1 MNKTIT
7 EQDKNF
13 MHEAYLEAL
22 QSYNEGGVPVGAVM
36 VRNGEIIAR
45 GHNKRV
51 QDGNPISHGET
62 DCIKNAGRQKSYR
75 DITLYTTLSPCIMC
89 AGTIALLKIKRVVI
103 GENHNFGGNEKFLKD
118 WGIEVSMM
126 KDENCI
132 FLMSKF
138 IKEKPELWNED
149 IAEE

>member
-1 MNKTIT
+1 MNNKIT
-7 EQDKNF
+7 EEDEKF

-22 QSYNEGGVPVGAVM
+22 QGYKEGGVPVGAVM
-36 VRNGEIIAR
+36 VRGGEIISR
-45 GHNKRV
+45 GHNRRV
-51 QDGNPISHGET
+51 QEGNPISHGET
-62 DCIKNAGRQKSYR
+62 DCIKNAGRQKSYK

-89 AGTIALLKIKRVVI
+89 AGAIALFKIKRVVI
-103 GENHNFGGNEKFLKD
+103 GENKNFGGNEKFLEKR
-118 WGIEVSMM
+118 GIEISLMNN
-126 KDENCI
+126 KDCE

>member
-1 MNKTIT
+1 MIT
-7 EQDKNF
+7 ETDKKF

-22 QSYNEGGVPVGAVM
+22 ESYNEGGVPVGAVM

-51 QDGNPISHGET
+51 QDANPISHGET
-62 DCIKNAGRQKSYR
+62 DCIKNAGRQKSYKNV
-75 DITLYTTLSPCIMC
+75 TLYTTLSPCIMC
-89 AGTIALLKIKRVVI
+89 AGTIALFKMKRIVI
-103 GENHNFGGNEKFLKD
+103 GENENFGGNEKFLKD
-118 WGIEVSMM
+118 RGIEVSMM
-126 KDENCI
+126 KDEDCV

-138 IKEKPELWNED
+138 IKERPELWNED